1 MKIKVKSGDGMQ
13 EYTVDDEATVGDLKD
28 LIVERH
34 AHPRDRICLIF
45 SGSILK
51 DEEAL
56 SGKGITDGITIHMV
70 IRQVFP
76 KAEAPAENSSE
87 PAATDESQPRDDQ
100 NPPAQQQQQ
109 AQQQQPQNMESFLPF
124 FMIPFQAFENLN
136 ELMQRQVEVEYLHTV
151 AAYGSL
157 LICAFSFVKGG
168 QEAPNLQELL
178 ENSFMRNLFNQP
190 ETIRNMLLSN
200 PQVQRIIEQN
210 PDLGFL
216 LNNPELYRE
225 TMNLVR
231 NPAAFQELMRNH
243 DRLVSNIESMP
254 GGMAT
259 LQRMYQEIQEPMMNA
274 TRDQFGAPNPFAS
287 LASDNQGENV
297 SLAGRENRTPLPN
310 PWAPRNE
317 RTAQTAPLA
326 DSSSLGSG
334 TQLAIRE
341 CKTDSTT
348 SAVPQGYENVTLLET
363 LLRNRRFREV
373 FHRMASNGDL
383 RKKLIL
389 STSHEPLSD
398 PDDTTL
404 QERLA
409 TVFKERDEL
418 RKLGDGLQQP
428 AVFAGL
434 WHILQGI
441 HILMREMPS
450 VFEADRTASRAPSGE
465 ADGNTAAISA
475 NARNYLGQMLRQL
488 ANLNTAHPP
497 TQQQQQPEQQQPTG
511 GDPEVLF
518 SEQLGQLRSMG
529 FVNHQANV
537 QALLMTSGDAEFN
550 EAESCPFLFVHFFK
564 ESKSTPPNQPFFLM
578 SIVHPVNAF
587 LRIHIYI

>member
-136 ELMQRQVEVEYLHTV
+136 ELMQRQVE
-151 AAYGSL
+151 
-157 LICAFSFVKGG
+157 GG

-334 TQLAIRE
+334 
-341 CKTDSTT
+341 KTDSTT

-450 VFEADRTASRAPSGE
+450 VFD
-465 ADGNTAAISA
+465 I
-475 NARNYLGQMLRQL
+475 
-488 ANLNTAHPP
+488 
-497 TQQQQQPEQQQPTG
+497 
-511 GDPEVLF
+511 
-518 SEQLGQLRSMG
+518 
-529 FVNHQANV
+529 VNDV
-537 QALLMTSGDAEFN
+537 W
-550 EAESCPFLFVHFFK
+550 
-564 ESKSTPPNQPFFLM
+564 
-578 SIVHPVNAF
+578 
-587 LRIHIYI
+587 